1 MRRREKIQKKIT
13 SIYPRNRM
21 DRFFPL
27 GTRRRR
33 IFDLGISSLKIIY
46 NEGPGEFQRKFYRFR
61 NKNVLNQDSV
71 TRWLQEHE
79 LSGEDLKSYKAESGN
94 FSYRPKF
101 SIILPVYNTNTGWLK
116 TALDSVLDQ
125 CYDNWELCIVDDA
138 SSDPD
143 IHLILQEYKAKC
155 DRIKLIFLKDNKGVA
170 AASNYAISQS
180 NGDFIGFLDHDDE
193 LFPHALYEM
202 AKYLNTSPSTDF
214 IYSDEITINETGV
227 PVNAYYRPDFT
238 LDYVL
243 SHPYFVHFVVIR
255 SGLVRA
261 AGGFRE
267 DFVISQDYDLFL
279 RIITMTRRIA
289 HVSKILYKWRTHH
302 SSAGHAY
309 MDKVSAFST
318 RCINEFLI
326 RERIDATA
334 SETENFNFFRVR
346 RVIKGDPVVSIII
359 PTRDKADL
367 LENCIVS
374 ILTKSSYKNFEI
386 LIVDNCSI
394 ERNTL
399 ELFKTLKAGHNNI
412 RIINFSED
420 FNFSRLNNVAAKAAT
435 GEHLLFL
442 NNDVEVISPG
452 WIEALLEQSQRDD
465 VCCVGGKLLY
475 PDDTIQ
481 HVGVVIGLC
490 GPAEHFYKFYD
501 AHDIGYMGN
510 FVSIRNYSAVTGACM
525 MIKKCIFDEIGG
537 FDEKFFV
544 GFGDTDL
551 CLRGLSKGYLN
562 VFTPYAE
569 LYHLESAT
577 RGKTFA
583 TDNHPDDTSLFYD
596 RWQDFIRRGD
606 PYYNKNLPLDSTDIR
621 PFTIIS
627 S

>member
-1 MRRREKIQKKIT
+1 MRKREKIQKKIT
-13 SIYPRNRM
+13 SIYPRYRM
-21 DRFFPL
+21 DRVFPL

-33 IFDLGISSLKIIY
+33 IFDLGISSAKIFY
-46 NEGPGEFQRKFYRFR
+46 NEGPGEFRRKFNLYRTINSSR
-61 NKNVLNQDSV
+61 QERVKG
-71 TRWLQEHE
+71 WLEEHS
-79 LSGEDLKSYKAESGN
+79 LSREDLTIYKAESDK

-101 SIILPVYNTNTGWLK
+101 SIILPVYNTNIRWLK
-116 TALDSVLDQ
+116 NAIDSVLNQ

-143 IHLILQEYKAKC
+143 IRRILQDYHAKC
-155 DRIKLIFLKDNKGVA
+155 DRIKLIFLEDNKGVA
-170 AASNYAISQS
+170 AASNCAIFQS
-180 NGDFIGFLDHDDE
+180 SGDFIGFLDHDDE
-193 LFPHALYEM
+193 LFPHALHEM
-202 AKYLNTSPSTDF
+202 ARYLNSSPATDF

-255 SGLVRA
+255 SALVRE

-279 RIITMTRRIA
+279 RIISMTRRIA
-289 HVSKILYKWRTHH
+289 HVPKILYKWRTHH
-302 SSAGHAY
+302 SSAGHMY
-309 MDKVSAFST
+309 MDKVSTFSI

-326 RERIDATA
+326 REGIDATA

-346 RVIKGDPVVSIII
+346 REIKGNPVVSIII
-359 PTRDKADL
+359 PTKDKAEL

-386 LIVDNCSI
+386 LIVDNRST
-394 ERNTL
+394 EGSTL
-399 ELFKTLKAGHNNI
+399 ELFKTLEAGHKNI

-420 FNFSRLNNVAAKAAT
+420 FNFSRLNNVAAMAAA

-452 WIEALLEQSQRDD
+452 WIEALLEQSQRDE

-490 GPAEHFYKFYD
+490 GPAEHVYKFFD

-551 CLRGLSKGYLN
+551 CLRGLLKGYLN

-577 RGKTFA
+577 RGKTYGP
-583 TDNHPDDTSLFYD
+583 DNHPEDTSRFYD

-606 PYYNKNLPLDSTDIR
+606 PYYNQNLPLDTTDIR
-621 PFTIIS
+621 PFTIIG
-627 S
+627 